1 MSIPLPGWPAREFVS
16 ISELAA
22 MLGVCSATV
31 WRWIR
36 AGKLKA
42 AKAGTRWRIAKA
54 AVMAFLGL
62 AEADREAEIK
72 AARERALALCRGE
85 R

>member
-1 MSIPLPGWPAREFVS
+1 VSIPLPGWPAREFLS
-16 ISELAA
+16 IAELAA
-22 MLGVCSATV
+22 MLGVCNVTV

-36 AGKLKA
+36 SGKLKA
-42 AKAGTRWRIAKA
+42 TKAGHHWRIAKA
-54 AVMAFLGL
+54 DALAFLGL
-62 AEADREAEIK
+62 AEADREAEIR